1 MSPTLPAGSPFAMP
15 VSSVPTA
22 DPDSGPIVRLV
33 DTTRVPFDLSIATAR
48 TCYSSKGI
56 ITPEQV
62 SATPKALAIRD
73 RVAAST
79 LKAGHLTTRQHAQF
93 IFTIDRVSRHLVWS
107 FLHSHP
113 FYNSE
118 QVSQR
123 YVEVKAEHFHL
134 PSTLAAPGREGLR
147 QLFLASV
154 RLATDAYFTLIESL
168 RPAAERGYY
177 DVFPA
182 RAKQPERWD
191 KNIHKKVLE
200 VARYVLPTATHTYLY
215 HTVNGLT
222 LHRYR
227 RLCDA
232 FDVPAETRLLVDRMY
247 AAVNEVDPLFA
258 AEMADPVALEDTPEY
273 EFFAQSYGGGPL
285 RAREI
290 GSAADFVREFDERL
304 EGRFARLAGSN
315 PGAPEVLADAVRA
328 VLGATRD
335 RLNDAD
341 AIELALNP
349 ARNKHLSSTLNESS
363 VSRITRALYNVQYT
377 FQKKISHTAD
387 SQDQRH
393 RMVPGARPVLMSHYS
408 GRPDYITPLLIEG
421 DAELSEQY
429 QVLMEKIFDSIN
441 AFIDAGGTAEE
452 AVYLLPN
459 AFPVRFYEAG
469 DLLNLY
475 HKWKTRACY
484 NAQEEIFRAT
494 VDELSQVGAVHPE
507 IARWIKAPCFVR
519 KLAGAKPFCPEGD
532 HFCGV
537 PVWNLEVEEYRRT
550 I

>member
-1 MSPTLPAGSPFAMP
+1 MTPASESTP
-15 VSSVPTA
+15 VPEE
-22 DPDSGPIVRLV
+22 GPIVRLV
-33 DTTRVPFDLSIATAR
+33 DYTDTPFDLSIATAR

-56 ITPEQV
+56 INPEDV
-62 SATPKALAIRD
+62 SATPKAVAIRD

-123 YVEVKAEHFHL
+123 YVEVKAEQYFVPASL
-134 PSTLAAPGREGLR
+134 RVPGRERLLELYLG
-147 QLFLASV
+147 SV
-154 RLATDAYFTLIESL
+154 RLATGSYFTLMESL
-168 RPAAERGYY
+168 APAASDAYY
-177 DVFPA
+177 QVFPA
-182 RAKQPERWD
+182 RKKRPERWE
-191 KNIHKKVLE
+191 KGIHKKVME
-200 VARYVLPTATHTYLY
+200 VARYVLPTATYTYLY

-232 FDVPAETRLLVDRMY
+232 FDTPAETRLLVDRMFEVVR
-247 AAVNEVDPLFA
+247 AVDPLFA
-258 AEMADPVALEDTPEY
+258 GEMADPVRLEDTPEY
-273 EFFAQSYGGGPL
+273 QFFAEQYGGGPL
-285 RAREI
+285 AARQI
-290 GSAADFVREFDERL
+290 GSAAEFVREFDERL
-304 EGRFARLAGSN
+304 HTGGRFARLAGYN
-315 PGAPEVLADAVRA
+315 PGAPETLADAVRA
-328 VLGATRD
+328 VLGASVS
-335 RLNDAD
+335 RLSDAD

-349 ARNKHLSSTLNESS
+349 NRNHHLSSTLNESS
-363 VSRITRALYNVQYT
+363 VSRITRALYNVQYS

-393 RMVPGARPVLMSHYS
+393 RMVPGARPVLMSHYT
-408 GRPDYITPLLIEG
+408 GRPDYITPILIDQG
-421 DAELSEQY
+421 DEALREQY
-429 QVLMEKIFDSIN
+429 EVLMEKIFDSIN

-459 AFPVRFYEAG
+459 AFPVRFYESG

-475 HKWKTRACY
+475 HKWKTRTCY
-484 NAQEEIFRAT
+484 NAQEEIFRAS
-494 VDELSQVGAVHPE
+494 VEELDQVARVHPG
-507 IARWIKAPCFVR
+507 IARWIKAPCYVR
-519 KLAGAKPFCPEGD
+519 KIAGVKPFCPEGD

-537 PVWNLEVEEYRRT
+537 AVWDLEIGDYQRT